1 MKKKKTSHR
10 VLDQA
15 RVVQE
20 LEQLPDQPRVRHHHV
35 VVGGL
40 PPPRLPELLG
50 LRVRP
55 EVHVGRVEPH
65 EERLAGVLRARHE
78 VDGLLEAL
86 VVDRLHALFRQGP
99 RVGDLAVLAVEDAA
113 GGVVL
118 AEVGEVLLGGV
129 VCFFSKFFFFFCE
142 QMMRE
147 KEEKKKK
154 KTERAFLL
162 RRRRPFFNWGSKE
175 IGYCQPTHQG
185 ARAPPR
191 RSGGRGFL
199 FCGGR
204 FQKSREKR
212 KNWSEL
218 SFISSTDGRK
228 KLTLFRNNKN
238 SLTEKL
244 LEAVVGR
251 QVLVQIAQV
260 VLPELA
266 RAQARGAHR
275 RGQGAVLAR
284 EADLGAGH
292 ADLGQPRAVGAHARE
307 EGGAAGGAGLLAVVV
322 GELDALLGEA
332 VDLFLI

>member
-154 KTERAFLL
+154 K
-162 RRRRPFFNWGSKE
+162 NS
-175 IGYCQPTHQG
+175 
-185 ARAPPR
+185 ARV
-191 RSGGRGFL
+191 
-199 FCGGR
+199 
-204 FQKSREKR
+204 
-212 KNWSEL
+212 
-218 SFISSTDGRK
+218 SSSSSSSV
-228 KLTLFRNNKN
+228 F
-238 SLTEKL
+238 
-244 LEAVVGR
+244 
-251 QVLVQIAQV
+251 
-260 VLPELA
+260 
-266 RAQARGAHR
+266 
-275 RGQGAVLAR
+275 
-284 EADLGAGH
+284 
-292 ADLGQPRAVGAHARE
+292 
-307 EGGAAGGAGLLAVVV
+307 
-322 GELDALLGEA
+322 
-332 VDLFLI
+332 

>member
-129 VCFFSKFFFFFCE
+129 VCFFSKFFFFFLRANDE
-142 QMMRE
+142 RE
-147 KEEKKKK
+147 RREKKKK
-154 KTERAFLL
+154 KQSARFFFVVVVRFLTGAQKRSATANQLTRVLGLLLGVQVVEVSCFVVVVFRSLERREKIGVSFLL
-162 RRRRPFFNWGSKE
+162 FLRPTE
-175 IGYCQPTHQG
+175 
-185 ARAPPR
+185 
-191 RSGGRGFL
+191 
-199 FCGGR
+199 
-204 FQKSREKR
+204 E
-212 KNWSEL
+212 
-218 SFISSTDGRK
+218 
-228 KLTLFRNNKN
+228 KN
-238 SLTEKL
+238 SLSFETIKTPSPKNSWKPWL
-244 LEAVVGR
+244 VGR
-251 QVLVQIAQV
+251 YSSKSPKWFFPNWPVRRPAARIAVARVQSSPERPTLAPGMPTLVS
-260 VLPELA
+260 PE
-266 RAQARGAHR
+266 R
-275 RGQGAVLAR
+275 
-284 EADLGAGH
+284 
-292 ADLGQPRAVGAHARE
+292 
-307 EGGAAGGAGLLAVVV
+307 
-322 GELDALLGEA
+322 
-332 VDLFLI
+332 